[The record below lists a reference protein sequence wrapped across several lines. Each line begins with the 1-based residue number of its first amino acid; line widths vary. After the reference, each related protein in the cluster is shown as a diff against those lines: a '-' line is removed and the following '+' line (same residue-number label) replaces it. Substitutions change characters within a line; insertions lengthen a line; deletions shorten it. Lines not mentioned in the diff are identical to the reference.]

1 MQSFNKGFERPKKES
16 AGAGRLEISGQDIIE
31 GFYKETISKN
41 DAVYM
46 EEIFAYD
53 TKLTDPAELPP
64 STGRGVAFSSDDTY
78 MSVAHSTSPYITIYK
93 RSADTF
99 TKLTDPATLPANTG
113 NGVAF
118 SSDDTYMSV
127 AHSNSPFITIY
138 KRSADTFTKLTDPA
152 ELPPSTGRGVA
163 FSSTDNTYMSVA
175 HSTSP
180 YITIYKEVNPPEI
193 IGDNR
198 IFKSNN
204 DIAQLKLVD
213 TVGAGYAQQNG
224 ILNDKK
230 KVVRIWREV

>member
-1 MQSFNKGFERPKKES
+1 MSVAHVSSPYITIYKRS
-16 AGAGRLEISGQDIIE
+16 ADT
-31 GFYKETISKN
+31 F
-41 DAVYM
+41 
-46 EEIFAYD
+46 

-99 TKLTDPATLPANTG
+99 TKLTNPATLPASTG
-113 NGVAF
+113 LGVAF

-127 AHSNSPFITIY
+127 ADVS
-138 KRSADTFTKLTDPA
+138 
-152 ELPPSTGRGVA
+152 
-163 FSSTDNTYMSVA
+163 
-175 HSTSP
+175 SP

-224 ILNDKK
+224 ILNDVK
-230 KVVRIWREV
+230 KVVRIWRDV